1 MYVYVYI
8 HLICAHIPYIYIH
21 TPTYMHTILHT
32 IYYSSKGASHTPS
45 SLQLLRKHLDVGEI
59 GLGGS
64 RFYSSGV

>member
-1 MYVYVYI
+1 
-8 HLICAHIPYIYIH
+8 
-21 TPTYMHTILHT
+21 MHTILHT

-45 SLQLLRKHLDVGEI
+45 SLPLLRKHLDVGEI